1 MKKLITLLS
10 IVITTSV
17 MAQNLT
23 TFGLSG
29 NPDNIVQNPG
39 ADPMTSFQL
48 RYAGFQANAGL
59 NATAGQLLGTND
71 LLGNMLSTGLSSTD
85 FMLETN
91 VVLPHLGIKLGDNY
105 LFAGTELDVTVGA
118 VIDNDLVRFMKSG
131 MVDAFGTFDPNYSG
145 DFSDFRVNLQVN
157 QNTYFGYQRTLI
169 DNKLRVGA
177 TYTMHDYLTS
187 FNVNATNFNISTS
200 GNTGSPNSFAVNYD
214 IDIAGGIDFNDIDSL
229 HNVSSAVTLDAL
241 QNSVLENIG
250 LGSMASSIGF
260 GLTYKPA
267 ERIELAFSMNGLG
280 AENLNFASR
289 TSKTWSGSSI
299 IDGFEYT
306 SQAGDSLSV
315 KVGEAVSQYTEDLSA
330 SIGTML
336 GNGNY
341 QQTLKVAQNTNAAA
355 NFYLNKYSYIGAHYT
370 ARSNSFRDF
379 EYFGLNTM
387 IWLGRNLQLKGGY
400 YLALDET
407 NADIINAAIQF
418 RITPILHIYAGSNT
432 VGDIATVANSLIQDG
447 SNPQIGAATMGVNLS
462 AGVSLTV
469 FDDRFKADKDARRK
483 AKEGQKAEEATGL
496 TPAQQKK
503 VDDAADS
510 SSTKK

>member
-1 MKKLITLLS
+1 MTTMKKLITLLS

-48 RYAGFQANAGL
+48 RYLGFQTNAGL
-59 NATAGQLLGTND
+59 NMTAGELLSSPD
-71 LLGNMLSTGLSSTD
+71 LLANIAGSGLASTE
-85 FMLETN
+85 FYLESN
-91 VVLPHLGIKLGDNY
+91 FAMPHLGIKLGKNY
-105 LFAGTELDVTVGA
+105 IFAGANTDVTFGA
-118 VIDNDLVRFMKSG
+118 VIDNDLVGFIKYG
-131 MVDAFGTFDPNYSG
+131 MADANGNFDPNYSG
-145 DFSDFRVNLQVN
+145 DFSDLGINLQVN
-157 QNTYFGYQRTLI
+157 QSTYFGYQRTFM
-169 DNKLRVGA
+169 DNKLRIGA
-177 TYTMHDYLTS
+177 TYTMHDYITS
-187 FNVNATNFNISTS
+187 FNVNASNFDIVT
-200 GNTGSPNSFAVNYD
+200 TGSAGAPNTFAVDYD
-214 IDIAGGIDFNDIDSL
+214 LDIAGGFDFNDVDSL
-229 HNVSSAVTLDAL
+229 SSMSDAIEDIAIPEIDL
-241 QNSVLENIG
+241 ASSLT
-250 LGSMASSIGF
+250 SSIGF
-260 GLTYKPA
+260 GLTFKPVQKV
-267 ERIELAFSMNGLG
+267 ELAFSMNGLN
-280 AENLNFASR
+280 AETVRFSSV
-289 TSKTWSGSSI
+289 TSKVWSGSST

-330 SIGTML
+330 SIGTTL
-336 GNGNY
+336 SNGNY
-341 QQTLKVAQNTNAAA
+341 QQTLQIAQNTNAAA

-400 YLALDET
+400 YLALDEM

-418 RITPILHIYAGSNT
+418 RITPVLHIYAGSNT

-447 SNPQIGAATMGVNLS
+447 SNPQIGAATTGVNLS

-483 AKEGQKAEEATGL
+483 AKEGQKAKEATGL
-496 TPAQQKK
+496 TSAQQKK
-503 VDDAADS
+503 VDDAAAN